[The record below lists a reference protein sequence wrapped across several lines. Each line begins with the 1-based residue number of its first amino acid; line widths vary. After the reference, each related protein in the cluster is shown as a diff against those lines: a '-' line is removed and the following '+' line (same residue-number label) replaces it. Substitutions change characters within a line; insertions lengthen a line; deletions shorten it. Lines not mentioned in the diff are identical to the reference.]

1 MKHLTITVNKPSEK
15 LITKLKKNPHLHKK
29 VGETDQWVVVD
40 ERGSMDKVPLIL
52 NMLLPECKAVAVF
65 VGSPDKKQK
74 CIFNFGQW

>member
-15 LITKLKKNPHLHKK
+15 LIAKLVKNPHLHKK
-29 VGETDQWVVVD
+29 VDKTDQWVVVD

-52 NMLLPECKAVAVF
+52 NTLLPECKAVAVF
-65 VGSPDKKQK
+65 VGHPDKKQK